1 MKKSTVRSKCTVSR
15 QYSRD

>member
-1 MKKSTVRSKCTVSR
+1 MRSKCTVSR